1 MDTSTG
7 IPMSADTRGSTAR
20 ETCSAAIFDLSSSAD
35 ALAAAAHVAST
46 SRHLPS
52 DAVPASTADQLAQLH
67 SRVRELA
74 AELIGA
80 QERAR
85 GQLARELHD
94 GVGAELTATRF
105 ALANVDTWLPAD
117 APPQCVAAL
126 AAVRRSLDAVC
137 EATRR
142 TVADL
147 HGPQMEAGIV
157 GTLSQWVSEFAARTG
172 LRTSFV
178 CAADVRLTQLPAPA
192 SLAVFRAAQEALNN
206 VAKHARASG
215 ADVRL
220 ASSRRH
226 LTLTITDD
234 GIGMSR
240 RASMPR
246 GGDAGGFG
254 LAGMRARCAAFD
266 GTLRIVAGSGSRE
279 RGDARHARGMNGTGS
294 TGTTQAANGT
304 QAKDNMRGTTVCA
317 RFAWDALL
325 AGSHADSAP
334 RGVRQNRR

>member
-1 MDTSTG
+1 MDTSTV
-7 IPMSADTRGSTAR
+7 ISMSANTPAPAAR
-20 ETCSAAIFDLSSSAD
+20 EACSAAIFDLSSSAD
-35 ALAAAAHVAST
+35 ALAAAAHVVSSSLQLAS
-46 SRHLPS
+46 
-52 DAVPASTADQLAQLH
+52 DVVPAAATRELAQLH
-67 SRVRELA
+67 ARVRELA
-74 AELIGA
+74 AELIEA
-80 QERAR
+80 QERTR

-117 APPQCVAAL
+117 APPQCVDAL

-157 GTLSQWVSEFAARTG
+157 GTLSQWVNEFAARTG

-206 VAKHARASG
+206 VAKHAQACA

-220 ASSRRH
+220 ESSRRH
-226 LTLTITDD
+226 LTLTIVDD
-234 GIGMSR
+234 GTGISR
-240 RASMPR
+240 RAAMPCS
-246 GGDAGGFG
+246 DDQGGFG

-266 GTLRIVAGSGSRE
+266 GTLRIIAGAEPGLRRKASD
-279 RGDARHARGMNGTGS
+279 RGDAAGAGGMNGTIG
-294 TGTTQAANGT
+294 ANGR
-304 QAKDNMRGTTVCA
+304 RGTTVRA

-325 AGSHADSAP
+325 AESPSHNACHVLSS
-334 RGVRQNRR
+334 

>member
-1 MDTSTG
+1 MDTSTV
-7 IPMSADTRGSTAR
+7 ISMNANALAPAAR
-20 ETCSAAIFDLSSSAD
+20 EACSAAIFDLSSSAD

-46 SRHLPS
+46 SLQMAA
-52 DAVPASTADQLAQLH
+52 DAVPAAATRELAQLH
-67 SRVRELA
+67 ARVRELA
-74 AELIGA
+74 AELIEA
-80 QERAR
+80 QERTR

-157 GTLSQWVSEFAARTG
+157 GTLSQWVNEFAARTG

-178 CAADVRLTQLPAPA
+178 CAADVRLTQLPAAA

-206 VAKHARASG
+206 VAKHAQASA

-220 ASSRRH
+220 ESSRRH
-226 LTLTITDD
+226 LTLTIADD
-234 GIGMSR
+234 GIGISR
-240 RASMPR
+240 RAAMPR
-246 GGDAGGFG
+246 SDDQGGFG

-266 GTLRIVAGSGSRE
+266 GTLRIVAGAEPGLRRKASD
-279 RGDARHARGMNGTGS
+279 RGDAAGARSMNGTG
-294 TGTTQAANGT
+294 GTMGT
-304 QAKDNMRGTTVCA
+304 RGTTVRA

-325 AGSHADSAP
+325 AESPSHDAHHVLSC
-334 RGVRQNRR
+334 